1 MRIALVIHT
10 VGLILRIFGAIL
22 VLPLVVDLIYGYYW
36 ESLGF
41 LIAGVSASTC
51 GEIARRQH
59 RRERSLTRTD
69 GLAVVAFS
77 WLVVALFGGIPYMW
91 SGLGFIDAS
100 FESMSGFTT
109 TGATIFQDFGRYS
122 HGIFFWRGFTQWL
135 GGMGVIALFI
145 AILPALAIAGRQM
158 FFAEAPGPEQ
168 DRLTPRIRDTAIR
181 LWVLYVALTAVEVA
195 LLKISGL
202 PLYDAICNSLT
213 TMAAGGF
220 SPHPL
225 SIAGYQNPQAEWIFI
240 AFMFLAGANYSLQ
253 YRAFRGKPMALFRD
267 EEFRVYAAVV
277 IVSALLLGGVLYGSS
292 QQPAEAYSAD
302 APDGGVLVGANAET
316 IARQS
321 SFQVLTILTT
331 TGFATDDFN
340 LWSDDAKVIL
350 LVLMF
355 IGGCAGSAGGGPKIV
370 RTWLIFKF
378 AANEVFKALHPRAV
392 KPLRLGGRVVPPEIL
407 RSIVAFL
414 LLYLMVFA
422 FSVVCLAYLGSD
434 LMTSITAS
442 IATLGNIGPGFGTV
456 GPMANYAHLH
466 PLAKTLLFFTMWI
479 GRLEVMTVLVFLQP
493 NVWRTARFKVRK
505 GKAFGIG

>member
-1 MRIALVIHT
+1 MRIAVVIHT
-10 VGLILRIFGAIL
+10 VGHILRIFGALL
-22 VLPLVVDLIYGYYW
+22 VLPLLVDLIYGRWW

-41 LIAGVSASTC
+41 LVAGISASIC
-51 GEIARRQH
+51 GEIARRRH
-59 RRERSLTRTD
+59 ARERNLNRVE
-69 GLAVVAFS
+69 GLAVVALA
-77 WLVVALFGGIPYMW
+77 WLVVALFGAIPYMW

-109 TGATIFQDFGRYS
+109 TGATIFQDFKLYS
-122 HGIFFWRGFTQWL
+122 PGIFFWRGLTQWL

-158 FFAEAPGPEQ
+158 FFAEAPGPGE

-181 LWVLYVALTAVEVA
+181 LWVLYIALTAFEVIFLTIA
-195 LLKISGL
+195 GL

-213 TMAAGGF
+213 TLAAGGF
-220 SPHPL
+220 SPHPS
-225 SIAGYQNPQAEWIFI
+225 SIGGYQNPTAEWIFI

-253 YRAFRGKPMALFRD
+253 YRAFLGKPMALFRD
-267 EEFRVYAAVV
+267 EEFRVYAIVV
-277 IVSALLLGGVLYGSS
+277 IVSAIALGGLLYGFSLRPS
-292 QQPAEAYSAD
+292 PAYLEG
-302 APDGGVLVGANAET
+302 APDGAVLVDANPET

-321 SFQVLTILTT
+321 FFQVLTILTT
-331 TGFATDDFN
+331 AGFATDDFN
-340 LWSDDAKVIL
+340 LWADDAKVIL

-370 RTWLIFKF
+370 RTWLIMKF
-378 AANEVFKALHPRAV
+378 ALNELYKALHPRAV
-392 KPLRLGGRVVPPEIL
+392 RPLRLGGRVVPPEIL

-422 FSVVCLAYLGSD
+422 LSVVCLVCLGSD
-434 LMTSITAS
+434 LMTGITAS

-466 PLAKTLLFFTMWI
+466 PLAKILLFFTMWI
-479 GRLEVMTVLVFLQP
+479 GRLEVMTVLVLLQP
-493 NVWRTARFKVRK
+493 HVWRTARYKESRER
-505 GKAFGIG
+505 IMRLT

>member
-1 MRIALVIHT
+1 MRIAVVIQT
-10 VGLILRIFGAIL
+10 VGLILRIFGLIL
-22 VLPLVVDLIYGYYW
+22 VLPLAVDLIYGFFW

-41 LIAGVSASTC
+41 VFAGVSASLC

-59 RRERSLTRTD
+59 TRERNLSRVE

-77 WLVVALFGGIPYMW
+77 WLAVALFGAIPYMW
-91 SGLGFIDAS
+91 NGLGFIDSA

-109 TGATIFQDFGRYS
+109 TGATIFQDFEGYS

-145 AILPALAIAGRQM
+145 AVLPALAIAGRQM
-158 FFAEAPGPEQ
+158 FFAEAPGPDE

-181 LWVLYVALTAVEVA
+181 LWALYVALTAIEVT
-195 LLKISGL
+195 LLKITGL

-225 SIAGYQNPQAEWIFI
+225 SIGGYQNARAEWVFI
-240 AFMFLAGANYSLQ
+240 GFMFLAGANYSLQ
-253 YRAFRGKPMALFRD
+253 YRAFLGKPMALFRD

-277 IVSALLLGGVLYGSS
+277 ILAALLLGGLLYGFSVHPS
-292 QQPAEAYSAD
+292 ESYVES
-302 APDGGVLVGANAET
+302 APDGGVLIEANAET

-321 SFQVLTILTT
+321 FFQVLTILTT
-331 TGFATDDFN
+331 AGFATDDFN
-340 LWSDDAKVIL
+340 LWSDDAKVVL

-355 IGGCAGSAGGGPKIV
+355 VGGCAGSAGGGPKIV
-370 RTWLIFKF
+370 RAWLILKF
-378 AANEVFKALHPRAV
+378 ATNELYKALHPRAV

-414 LLYLMVFA
+414 LLYLLVFA
-422 FSVVCLAYLGSD
+422 FSVVCLVCLGSD
-434 LMTSITAS
+434 LVTGITAS
-442 IATLGNIGPGFGTV
+442 IATLGNIGPGFGAV

-466 PLAKTLLFFTMWI
+466 PVAKTLLFFTMWI

-493 NVWRTARFKVRK
+493 HLWRTVRYRSAK
-505 GKAFGIG
+505 QRMVGTS